1 MFRIGIIE
9 DDPAVRDELARLLDS
24 NGYTPVLLEQFDDPT
39 SWILHTAPDL
49 VLLDLGLPTVDGHWL
64 CREIHEKAPIPI
76 IVVTSRDSDMDELM
90 AMNFGADD
98 FITKPYN
105 TYILLAHI
113 AAVLSRTYGE
123 RDSHILS
130 AAGLTLNIGRN
141 EISFQG
147 KTARITN
154 NEQRL
159 LSLLIRHQGEI
170 VSRQHLQME
179 LWDSDQFI
187 DDNTLSVNI
196 SYLRSSLKSIG
207 ADGLISTVRG
217 RGYMLEDT
225 K

>member
-9 DDPAVRDELARLLDS
+9 DDPAVRSELAHLLDS
-24 NGYTPVLLEQFDDPT
+24 NGYTPLVLEHFDDPT
-39 SWILHTAPDL
+39 GWILHNNPDL
-49 VLLDLGLPTVDGHWL
+49 VLLDLGLPTIDGHWL
-64 CREIHEKAPIPI
+64 CRAIHDKTSTPV

-113 AAVLSRTYGE
+113 SAVLSRTYGDRE
-123 RDSHILS
+123 TPTIS
-130 AAGLTLNIGRN
+130 AAGLSLNIGRN
-141 EISFQG
+141 EVSFQG
-147 KTARITN
+147 QSTRITN

-159 LSLLIRHQGEI
+159 LSLLIRHHGEI

-179 LWDSDQFI
+179 LWDSDEFI

-196 SYLRSSLKSIG
+196 SYLRASLKSIG
-207 ADGLISTVRG
+207 AEGLISTIRG
-217 RGYMLEDT
+217 RGYMLEDQR
-225 K
+225 